1 MSDPRTPGAGGPPRD
16 AGALFAEE
24 RAAAAFATPDAYQ
37 ALLERR
43 FAARPVV
50 LNLALLETVIAERDW
65 TDALRPFAAAAL
77 GYPPTPPS
85 TVLLLNTF
93 QRVPTAAA
101 EAVLGVE
108 LGLRLGS
115 LHPQNA
121 YREIGFDKSVAVRE
135 LRSRSLVR
143 GHLVASVRLRA
154 CLAMLSIRPI
164 LIVRNIFD
172 TIASYVDDRTEPRM
186 VAGYTL
192 ATLDPAAR
200 RRILTLRMAAQMVD
214 FHASWWLAQRYG
226 GPALHRWEEVRLDW
240 PGFLADRLVE
250 HGLTLTRDAVAAKL
264 VALPANLRAE
274 PAGGSI
280 LADED
285 RQLVRT
291 LYAQYPEVDFRPI
304 DPEAPAP
311 GS

>member
-1 MSDPRTPGAGGPPRD
+1 MSERDTPGGTPGD
-16 AGALFAEE
+16 ARARHAEE
-24 RAAAAFATPDAYQ
+24 RAAVAMATPEAYRG
-37 ALLERR
+37 LLERR
-43 FAARPVV
+43 FAERPVV
-50 LNLALLETVIAERDW
+50 LNLALLETVVAERDW

-77 GYPPTPPS
+77 DYPATPPS
-85 TVLLLNTF
+85 TVILLNTF

-101 EAVLGVE
+101 EAVLAVE
-108 LGLRLGS
+108 LGLRHGS

-164 LIVRNIFD
+164 VIVRNIFD
-172 TIASYVDDRTEPRM
+172 TIASYAADRTEPRM

-200 RRILTLRMAAQMVD
+200 RRILILRMAAQMVD
-214 FHASWWLAQRYG
+214 FHASWWLAQRDR
-226 GPALHRWEEVRLDW
+226 GPALHRWEDVRLDW
-240 PGFLADRLVE
+240 PGFLVDRLAE
-250 HGLTLTRDAVAAKL
+250 HGRTLTRDAVAAKL
-264 VALPANLRAE
+264 AALPAHLRAE

-280 LADED
+280 LPDED

-304 DPEAPAP
+304 DPEAVAP